1 MVSSTKVNPITTK
14 TLGEASGLIGDDI
27 REIIGD
33 GITMGKGGVTDKSI
47 TEEGATPH
55 RSPDNVASSLPE
67 TRIRYTSR
75 QTASSPSPTGV
86 KQATQCLQRLDDRVT

>member
-1 MVSSTKVNPITTK
+1 MVSSTKVNPIKTK

-67 TRIRYTSR
+67 IGYTSR